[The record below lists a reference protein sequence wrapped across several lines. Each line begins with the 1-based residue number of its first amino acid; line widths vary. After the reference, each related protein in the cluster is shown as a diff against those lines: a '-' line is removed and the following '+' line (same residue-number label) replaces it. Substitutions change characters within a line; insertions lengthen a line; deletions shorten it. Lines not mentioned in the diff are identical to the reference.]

1 MPMTPGKF
9 KQEVLKHYND
19 INKKI
24 FNTGVKRQ
32 DLEWVGN
39 KLLFISINARLPLL
53 KILDEHDPEVITRVH
68 KVLHD
73 RVKEELKE
81 MLESIFDLRVAAILK
96 DYDVMTE
103 YSGTIVILERD
114 VQEYLKDTPEL

>member
-1 MPMTPGKF
+1 MPMTSGKF
-9 KQEVLKHYND
+9 KQEVLKLYND

-53 KILDEHDPEVITRVH
+53 KILDEHDPNVITRVH

-81 MLESIFDLRVAAILK
+81 MLEAIFDLRVVAILK

-114 VQEYLKDTPEL
+114 VQEYLKDSPEL